1 MAKCRDSLPMIELRL
16 LKEGEEGVL
25 SNVAVDVFDNPVDP
39 RWTAEFFADPRHH
52 IIVALDGD
60 LVVGMCTSFHY
71 VHPDK
76 APQMFIN
83 ELGVAETHRRRGI
96 GRSLV
101 EAMLAHARTLGCTEA
116 WLGTEEDNVPARR
129 LYEGTIAPG
138 ELFYLYELEFARAGT
153 PEKEKERITT
163 E

>member
-1 MAKCRDSLPMIELRL
+1 MAKYGIELRL
-16 LKEGEEGVL
+16 LREGDEDVL
-25 SNVAVDVFDNPVDP
+25 SNVDPDVFDNPVDQ

-52 IIVALDGD
+52 IIVALDED

-76 APQMFIN
+76 PPQMFIN
-83 ELGVAETHRRRGI
+83 ELGVAGSHRRRGI

-138 ELFYLYELEFARAGT
+138 ELFYLYELEFAKPGLPAKQ
-153 PEKEKERITT
+153 EERITT

>member
-1 MAKCRDSLPMIELRL
+1 MAKYGIELRL
-16 LKEGEEGVL
+16 LREGDEDVL
-25 SNVAVDVFDNPVDP
+25 SNVDPDVFDNPVDP

-52 IIVALDGD
+52 IIVALDED

-76 APQMFIN
+76 PPQMFIN
-83 ELGVAETHRRRGI
+83 ELGVAGSHRRRGI

-138 ELFYLYELEFARAGT
+138 ELFYLYELEFAKPGLPAKQ
-153 PEKEKERITT
+153 EERITT

>member
-1 MAKCRDSLPMIELRL
+1 MIEIKL
-16 LKEGEEGVL
+16 LEAGDEGVL
-25 SNVAVDVFDNPVDP
+25 DNVADEVFDHPVQT

-52 IIVALDGD
+52 IIVALDGH

-83 ELGVAETHRRRGI
+83 ELGVTGSHRRRGI

-101 EAMLAHARTLGCTEA
+101 EAMIAHARTLGCTEV

-138 ELFYLYELEFARAGT
+138 ELFYLYELEFTKPGT
-153 PEKEKERITT
+153 PEKQKERITT

>member
-1 MAKCRDSLPMIELRL
+1 MEKDSIELRL
-16 LKEGEEGVL
+16 LREGDEGVL
-25 SNVAVDVFDNPVDP
+25 SNVDPDVFDNPVDP

-76 APQMFIN
+76 PPQMFIN
-83 ELGVAETHRRRGI
+83 ELGVAGSHRRRGI

-129 LYEGTIAPG
+129 LYEGVIAPG
-138 ELFYLYELEFARAGT
+138 EKFYLYELDFSKT
-153 PEKEKERITT
+153 VPPEKQKERITS